1 MNYLRVLIVAIMT
14 YLGISNHVL
23 RNKVNELDEELGDAR
38 NNIESYQSIL
48 SNKQNENRVLKLSIE
63 DFKHSKDSLIQ
74 ELSKTQDQLKIK
86 NKKLKEVMSM
96 STVLTDTI
104 VKTIPVDRNFY
115 VELQSN
121 PLTTIKINRMDSVI
135 TCIPEIYNHQ
145 DLFITEEKAYRKK
158 YKNWFQRLIHFD
170 FKKDKVESYKI
181 INSNDLIRVLDT
193 RVIKITK

>member
-1 MNYLRVLIVAIMT
+1 MNYLRVLTVAVIT
-14 YLGISNHVL
+14 YLGLSNITL
-23 RNKVNELDEELGDAR
+23 RSKVNKLDEELGDAR

-48 SNKQNENRVLKLSIE
+48 SNKQDENRVLKLSIE
-63 DFKHSKDSLIQ
+63 DFKQSKDSLIT
-74 ELSKTQDQLKIK
+74 ELSKTKDQLKIK
-86 NKKLKEVMSM
+86 DKKLKEVIGM
-96 STVLTDTI
+96 STVLTDTLI
-104 VKTIPVDRNFY
+104 RTIPVDRNFS

-121 PLTTIKINRMDSVI
+121 PLTTIKINRVDSVL

-145 DLFITEEKAYRKK
+145 DLFITEDKVYRNK

-170 FKKDKVESYKI
+170 FKKDKVETYKI

>member
-1 MNYLRVLIVAIMT
+1 MSYLRVLIIGLIS
-14 YLGISNHVL
+14 YLGVTNYVL
-23 RNKVNELDEELGDAR
+23 RSKVNSLDNDLSKAK
-38 NNIESYQSIL
+38 NNIEAYQSML
-48 SNKQNENRVLKLSIE
+48 NNQYEANRVLQLDIS
-63 DFKHSKDSLIQ
+63 DFKHSNDSLIQ
-74 ELSKTQDQLKIK
+74 ELSKVQDQLKIK
-86 NKKLKEVMSM
+86 DKKLKEVMSM

-104 VKTIPVDRNFY
+104 VNTIPVDRNFY

-145 DLFITEEKAYRKK
+145 DLFITEEKVYRKK

>member
-23 RNKVNELDEELGDAR
+23 RNKVNKLDEELGDAR

-48 SNKQNENRVLKLSIE
+48 SNKQNENRVLKISIE

-96 STVLTDTI
+96 STV
-104 VKTIPVDRNFY
+104 
-115 VELQSN
+115 
-121 PLTTIKINRMDSVI
+121 
-135 TCIPEIYNHQ
+135 
-145 DLFITEEKAYRKK
+145 
-158 YKNWFQRLIHFD
+158 
-170 FKKDKVESYKI
+170 
-181 INSNDLIRVLDT
+181 
-193 RVIKITK
+193 

>member
-1 MNYLRVLIVAIMT
+1 MSYLRVLIIGLIS
-14 YLGISNHVL
+14 YLGVTNYLL
-23 RNKVNELDEELGDAR
+23 RSKVNSLDNDLSKAK
-38 NNIESYQSIL
+38 NNIEAYQSML
-48 SNKQNENRVLKLSIE
+48 NNQYEANRVLQLDIS
-63 DFKHSKDSLIQ
+63 DFKHSNDSLIQ
-74 ELSKTQDQLKIK
+74 ELSKVQDQLKIK
-86 NKKLKEVMSM
+86 DKKLKEVMSM

-104 VKTIPVDRNFY
+104 VNTIPVDRNFY

-145 DLFITEEKAYRKK
+145 DLFITEEKVYRKK